1 MFRSRSL
8 NNNINRLHE
17 RCLHII
23 YNDKRSTFE
32 ECLVK
37 DNSVSVH
44 QNNINV
50 LAIEMCKVANDI
62 SPEIMNK
69 VFKLSEE
76 THYHLRHNKQ
86 FLVDPIY
93 SVFDG
98 SESSSYFGP
107 KIWDKYILK

>member
-23 YNDKRSTFE
+23 YNDKRSTFDE
-32 ECLVK
+32 RLVK
-37 DNSVSVH
+37 DNYASVH
-44 QNNINV
+44 QNNINA
-50 LAIEMCKVANDI
+50 LAVEMYKVANDI

-76 THYHLRHNKQ
+76 RHYHLRHNKQ
-86 FLVDPIY
+86 FLVDPIH